1 MLPTPYMLLLLLAA
15 AMALLTAHTMLMPM
29 PIHDHSPHTM
39 GLPAVALRCMLWH
52 LPARLNAAG
61 TGTRCKKHAAYVVC
75 ARAAHAT
82 APRQAP
88 APLARIPA
96 AKVLLSF
103 RSYLPGQCKGSDAS
117 GQHAR
122 ALHGQRHRAV
132 SRRARAGY
140 VVRMRGDRDERHGE
154 AGRVED
160 EARAAGAAHACRHRH
175 RQMRSDSDQVAAS
188 YSVEFPKSGFCM
200 CISISISLLLFFI
213 GKRCGC
219 PPVLAPILV
228 NR

>member
-82 APRQAP
+82 AHRRAP
-88 APLARIPA
+88 ARRLHEYLRRRCFH
-96 AKVLLSF
+96 VLEVD
-103 RSYLPGQCKGSDAS
+103 LPGQCT
-117 GQHAR
+117 GQM
-122 ALHGQRHRAV
+122 RAV
-132 SRRARAGY
+132 SKRARFMGRDTERRAG
-140 VVRMRGDRDERHGE
+140 VREPDT
-154 AGRVED
+154 
-160 EARAAGAAHACRHRH
+160 
-175 RQMRSDSDQVAAS
+175 
-188 YSVEFPKSGFCM
+188 
-200 CISISISLLLFFI
+200 L
-213 GKRCGC
+213 
-219 PPVLAPILV
+219 
-228 NR
+228 